1 MAAFPLVTKLPAYYP
16 ADQFRF
22 WSRACRRL
30 HVFHIHM
37 FIKEYISIFNQHLDS
52 LTSERC
58 CSNINI
64 LILQTHPSVCCQGL
78 FSKMV
83 IIWGNSQIPECTGSI
98 SHNAP
103 FRTEM
108 YTFLFWMGHCGIWNR
123 CIMRFVK
130 LVYRIKF
137 HCQST
142 WIQAVIVSTSLR
154 ATGWHY
160 GDVIMGEIAS
170 QITSPTTVYSTVY
183 SNADQRKHQSF
194 ASLAFVRGI
203 HRGPMNSP
211 HRWPVTQKMLPF
223 DDVIMGVDDDWNLPC
238 CFTRPKRVSV
248 TYYSIW
254 LIKLIRRCFEQ
265 PQGHQFSMMTSS
277 NGNIFRVAGPL
288 CEEFTGQRWN
298 PRAHKG
304 QWRAALMFSLICARI
319 NGWVNNR
326 EAGDLRRH
334 CAHYDITVM
343 LCRLC
348 VTTISDTGCL
358 PNTGLCVSC
367 FR

>member
-1 MAAFPLVTKLPAYYP
+1 MDPGSDCFHQSSGHWLALRWRHNGRDSVSNHQPHDYLLNRLFKRRSKKTSKLRVT
-16 ADQFRF
+16 
-22 WSRACRRL
+22 
-30 HVFHIHM
+30 
-37 FIKEYISIFNQHLDS
+37 
-52 LTSERC
+52 
-58 CSNINI
+58 
-64 LILQTHPSVCCQGL
+64 GL
-78 FSKMV
+78 CA
-83 IIWGNSQIPECTGSI
+83 GNSQGTDE
-98 SHNAP
+98 
-103 FRTEM
+103 F
-108 YTFLFWMGHCGIWNR
+108 
-123 CIMRFVK
+123 K
-130 LVYRIKF
+130 
-137 HCQST
+137 
-142 WIQAVIVSTSLR
+142 
-154 ATGWHY
+154 
-160 GDVIMGEIAS
+160 
-170 QITSPTTVYSTVY
+170 
-183 SNADQRKHQSF
+183 
-194 ASLAFVRGI
+194 
-203 HRGPMNSP
+203 
-211 HRWPVTQKMLPF
+211 WPVTQKMLPF

-304 QWRAALMFSLICARI
+304 QWRGAVMFSLTCARI

-326 EAGDLRRH
+326 EAGDLRRN

-367 FR
+367 FC